1 METLKKDIEI
11 KEKNKTLDMTEGSI
25 VKKLLLFSIPLILGN
40 LLQQTYNTVDS
51 IIVGNYVGSNA
62 LAAVGSSA
70 MLIYLLIGFS
80 QGIAVGAG
88 VIISQAIGAK
98 DNKKI
103 NLSVHTAIMIA
114 ILLGLF
120 LSVIGFIFTPQLLK
134 WMKTPPEI
142 MAESI
147 EYLRLF
153 SLGLVFSIVYNM
165 EAGILNAVGNSKR
178 SLLYLGIASVTNIFL
193 DLLFVRGFNMGI
205 KGVAIATNISQFIS
219 CILALI
225 FLVRVNDTYKVYLR
239 KIKIHKKIAFNII
252 KVGFPT
258 GIQSTVVSFSNV
270 LIQTSINVFGPSI
283 IAGFGIY
290 LKIDGFNILPVLSLS
305 MASTTFTGQNYGAR
319 KRDRVKRG
327 MWLTLGMSIAYTI
340 ITGILILLFS
350 RPLVSLFTK
359 EEKIIEASI
368 YAMKYFC
375 PFYSLLAMLHSLAGT
390 VRGAGKTIPPML
402 VLLFSMCIFRI
413 FWIRFILPLDNTV
426 GNILVLYPITW
437 GIGLTLMAL
446 YTWKAKWL

>member
-1 METLKKDIEI
+1 METLKKGIEI

-98 DNKKI
+98 DNKRI

-225 FLVRVNDTYKVYLR
+225 FLLRVNDTYKVYLR

-290 LKIDGFNILPVLSLS
+290 LKIDGFNILPILSLS

-319 KRDRVKRG
+319 KKDRVKRG
-327 MWLTLGMSIAYTI
+327 MWITLGMSIIYTI

>member
-1 METLKKDIEI
+1 METLKKDIDI

-205 KGVAIATNISQFIS
+205 KGVAIATNISQFMS

-225 FLVRVNDTYKVYLR
+225 FLLRVNDTYRVYLR

-258 GIQSTVVSFSNV
+258 GIQSTVISFSNV

-327 MWLTLGMSIAYTI
+327 MWLTLSMSIVYTI

-390 VRGAGKTIPPML
+390 VRGTGKTIPPML

-426 GNILVLYPITW
+426 GNILILYPITW

>member
-1 METLKKDIEI
+1 METVKKELEN

-98 DNKKI
+98 DHKRI

-120 LSVIGFIFTPQLLK
+120 LSVIGFIFTPQLLI

-142 MAESI
+142 MSESI

-225 FLVRVNDTYKVYLR
+225 FLLRVNDTYKVYLR
-239 KIKIHKKIAFNII
+239 KIKIHKKIASNII

-290 LKIDGFNILPVLSLS
+290 LKIDGFNILPILSLS

-319 KRDRVKRG
+319 KKDRVKRG
-327 MWLTLGMSIAYTI
+327 MWITLIMSIIYTI
-340 ITGILILLFS
+340 ITGILILVFS

-359 EEKIIEASI
+359 DENIIKAGILS
-368 YAMKYFC
+368 MKYFC

-402 VLLFSMCIFRI
+402 VLLFSMCIFRV
-413 FWIRFILPLDNTV
+413 FWIHFILPLDNTV
-426 GNILVLYPITW
+426 ENILVLYPITW
-437 GIGLTLMAL
+437 GIGLILMTL
-446 YTWKAKWL
+446 YTWKAKWI

>member
-1 METLKKDIEI
+1 METVKKELEN

-98 DNKKI
+98 DHKRI

-120 LSVIGFIFTPQLLK
+120 LSVIGFIFTPQLLI

-142 MAESI
+142 MSESI

-225 FLVRVNDTYKVYLR
+225 FLLRVNDTYKVYLR
-239 KIKIHKKIAFNII
+239 KIKIHKKIALNII

-290 LKIDGFNILPVLSLS
+290 LKIDGFNILPILSLS

-319 KRDRVKRG
+319 KKDRVKRG
-327 MWLTLGMSIAYTI
+327 MWITLIMSIIYTI
-340 ITGILILLFS
+340 ITGILILVFS

-359 EEKIIEASI
+359 DENIIKAGILS
-368 YAMKYFC
+368 MKYFC

-402 VLLFSMCIFRI
+402 VLLFSMCIFRV
-413 FWIRFILPLDNTV
+413 FWIHFILPLDNTV
-426 GNILVLYPITW
+426 ENILVLYPITW
-437 GIGLTLMAL
+437 GIGLILMTL
-446 YTWKAKWL
+446 YTWKAKWI

>member
-98 DNKKI
+98 DNKRI

-225 FLVRVNDTYKVYLR
+225 FLLRVNDTYKVYLR

-290 LKIDGFNILPVLSLS
+290 LKIDGFNILPILSLS

-319 KRDRVKRG
+319 KKDRVKRG
-327 MWLTLGMSIAYTI
+327 MWITLGMSIIYTI

>member
-1 METLKKDIEI
+1 MVKQDLEI

-51 IIVGNYVGSNA
+51 IIVGNYVGRNA

-80 QGIAVGAG
+80 QGIAVGAS

-98 DNKKI
+98 DNKRI
-103 NLSVHTAIMIA
+103 NFSVHTAIMIA

-120 LSVIGFIFTPQLLK
+120 LSIVGFVFTPQLLK
-134 WMKTPPEI
+134 WMKTPAEI
-142 MAESI
+142 MVESV

-225 FLVRVNDTYKVYLR
+225 FLLRVNDTYKVYLK
-239 KIKIHKKIAFNII
+239 KIKIHKKIAINII

-258 GIQSTVVSFSNV
+258 GLQSTVVSLSNV
-270 LIQTSINVFGPSI
+270 LIQTSINIFGPSI

-290 LKIDGFNILPVLSLS
+290 LKIDGFNILPILSLS

-319 KRDRVKRG
+319 KKDRIKKG
-327 MWLTLGMSIAYTI
+327 MWITLIMAVIYTI
-340 ITGILILLFS
+340 ITGILILIFS

-359 EEKIIEASI
+359 EEDVIKAGVLS
-368 YAMKYFC
+368 MKYFC
-375 PFYSLLAMLHSLAGT
+375 PFYSLLAVLHSLAGT

-413 FWIRFILPLDNTV
+413 FWIHFILPMDNTV
-426 GNILVLYPITW
+426 ENILVLYPITW
-437 GIGLTLMAL
+437 GIGLTLMAI